1 MDESK
6 YIPVA
11 CGLYDSIEHAIVRK
25 STILI
30 QFQTIDGIVSEMNDQ
45 PIDLIS
51 KNQAEFVIL
60 KSGIEIRLDKISTI
74 DGKTF
79 NSCST
84 K

>member
-1 MDESK
+1 MDDSK

-11 CGLYDSIEHAIVRK
+11 CGLYDLIEHAIVRK
-25 STILI
+25 SMILI
-30 QFQTIDGIVSEMNDQ
+30 QFQTTDGTLSEMNDQ

-60 KSGIEIRLDKISTI
+60 KSGVEIRLDKILTI

-79 NSCST
+79 DSCST